1 MQPLDEGAEEAK
13 KTQEGR
19 GRAVQIA
26 MRYVHLPPP
35 STWCTDFFL
44 LSPPPNS
51 FLACSEMEEPSPSSN
66 RTDFCLGRFSAMVSM
81 MLPIRSAA
89 AFSECSGIL
98 DDPAPLNPQNH
109 ETRACAY
116 RLDAESVSDS
126 VG

>member
-1 MQPLDEGAEEAK
+1 MKERKRPRRPRRAEG
-13 KTQEGR
+13 
-19 GRAVQIA
+19 
-26 MRYVHLPPP
+26 VHLPPP
-35 STWCTDFFL
+35 STWWTDFFL

-98 DDPAPLNPQNH
+98 DDPAP
-109 ETRACAY
+109 
-116 RLDAESVSDS
+116 
-126 VG
+126 